1 MKIDRDYI
9 HQLMNER
16 VTGIIS
22 EKNEQYLQNT
32 LEQNPE
38 LQKEWEQL
46 QQEYAAWENSSSVKQ
61 HNSQSAFDIIS
72 YELQRRKLRKR
83 KTLIYSAISAA
94 AAILLLIA
102 IYPIF
107 KPSSSQEPVA
117 INKSLQLQLAN
128 GQVVELSGKKD
139 SIQLGTTQ
147 LSNKN
152 NTLTYSTKDDPA
164 SQGKVNSL
172 WVPPGMDYHIHLSDG
187 TLVFLN
193 SATTLKF
200 PFKFAGNL
208 REITI
213 EGEAYLQVAKDPN
226 RPFILHTPKGAVQV
240 LGTSFNV
247 NTYDSGMVKVS
258 LVEGAVAFNS
268 VKLNPGQAA
277 ISTTETTVTTLNE
290 NDLLWIKGR
299 YKLDNTP
306 LSEITKI
313 LPRWY
318 GIQVVIDNNKIAD
331 KRFTG
336 TILKSEPV
344 EEFLDAIKITTG
356 AEYYYKDKIL
366 HIH

>member
-1 MKIDRDYI
+1 M
-9 HQLMNER
+9 
-16 VTGIIS
+16 
-22 EKNEQYLQNT
+22 
-32 LEQNPE
+32 
-38 LQKEWEQL
+38 
-46 QQEYAAWENSSSVKQ
+46 
-61 HNSQSAFDIIS
+61 
-72 YELQRRKLRKR
+72 
-83 KTLIYSAISAA
+83 
-94 AAILLLIA
+94 
-102 IYPIF
+102 
-107 KPSSSQEPVA
+107 
-117 INKSLQLQLAN
+117 
-128 GQVVELSGKKD
+128 
-139 SIQLGTTQ
+139 
-147 LSNKN
+147 
-152 NTLTYSTKDDPA
+152 
-164 SQGKVNSL
+164 
-172 WVPPGMDYHIHLSDG
+172 
-187 TLVFLN
+187 N

-318 GIQVVIDNNKIAD
+318 GIQVVIDNSKIAD
-331 KRFTG
+331 KKFTG